1 MKRRIRERGV
11 GAFNCKNCE
20 IFTSR
25 EPARSP
31 AAKRLKKCRA
41 TEMKGCDRQRVRVV
55 HGYFLSPNMN
65 PPVSTLLTD
74 KGTVI
79 HSAPVSAMVE
89 DAVQVMNRHK
99 VGSVVIMDGD
109 RLVGIFTERDV
120 LYRVVAAG
128 LPPASTPVSRVMT
141 ANPKVISPDTTVEE
155 ALAMI
160 SEKRCRH
167 LPVIENGRMLGL
179 ISQGD
184 ITRWLVQAHRAQA
197 QQLLDYITGGPG
209 Q

>member
-1 MKRRIRERGV
+1 
-11 GAFNCKNCE
+11 
-20 IFTSR
+20 
-25 EPARSP
+25 
-31 AAKRLKKCRA
+31 
-41 TEMKGCDRQRVRVV
+41 
-55 HGYFLSPNMN
+55 MN
-65 PPVSTLLTD
+65 PPVSTLLTE
-74 KGTVI
+74 KGAVI
-79 HSAPVSAMVE
+79 HSAPVTGTVE

-128 LPPASTPVSRVMT
+128 LTPGTTPVTQVMT

-155 ALAMI
+155 ALTMI

-167 LPVIENGRMLGL
+167 LPVIDHGRMVGL

-184 ITRWLVQAHRAQA
+184 ITRWLVQAHQAQA
-197 QQLLDYITGGPG
+197 QHLLDYITGGPSA
-209 Q
+209 